1 MSMEIWALVS
11 DEEKRQL
18 EAIAATKQ
26 LRTGTALREA
36 IQEYLDLAC
45 VGFSVITREQKAV
58 MPLSDQRRTLPRLWN
73 SIAIDQRFRLTGI
86 KRIKLARVLVRFD
99 HVARF
104 IVNANHS
111 IM

>member
-36 IQEYLDLAC
+36 IQEYLDHLQQAKPIPHSRGRLGLRKFGK
-45 VGFSVITREQKAV
+45 VGTS
-58 MPLSDQRRTLPRLWN
+58 
-73 SIAIDQRFRLTGI
+73 
-86 KRIKLARVLVRFD
+86 RV
-99 HVARF
+99 
-104 IVNANHS
+104 
-111 IM
+111 

>member
-36 IQEYLDLAC
+36 IQEYLDHLQQANRSRILG
-45 VGFSVITREQKAV
+45 VGSGSGS
-58 MPLSDQRRTLPRLWN
+58 LGSLGLPEFNPGGSPGGLLYG
-73 SIAIDQRFRLTGI
+73 SISSRATSRPSCFHLKI
-86 KRIKLARVLVRFD
+86 
-99 HVARF
+99 
-104 IVNANHS
+104 
-111 IM
+111 

>member
-36 IQEYLDLAC
+36 IQEYLDHLQQAKPF
-45 VGFSVITREQKAV
+45 VADPRE
-58 MPLSDQRRTLPRLWN
+58 RRKPMT
-73 SIAIDQRFRLTGI
+73 SCAAQ
-86 KRIKLARVLVRFD
+86 
-99 HVARF
+99 
-104 IVNANHS
+104 
-111 IM
+111 

>member
-36 IQEYLDLAC
+36 IQEYLDHLQQAKPIPHSR
-45 VGFSVITREQKAV
+45 GRLGNVI
-58 MPLSDQRRTLPRLWN
+58 
-73 SIAIDQRFRLTGI
+73 
-86 KRIKLARVLVRFD
+86 
-99 HVARF
+99 
-104 IVNANHS
+104 
-111 IM
+111 